1 MENNLPVTVINN
13 LLSTN
18 KSKINV
24 FTTIND
30 EKKVFNLE
38 SNIDKK
44 LNDNKGI
51 TMKVKDVFIKVIETP
66 TEEGSLEIKKITI
79 LIDSEGVSYVTASKM
94 FANQM
99 IHYIETF
106 GVETISNKGLDI
118 KIIERPVKGSSN
130 KALGFELV

>member
-1 MENNLPVTVINN
+1 MENNLPLSNINN

-18 KSKINV
+18 KSRINV
-24 FTTIND
+24 FTTIDD

-44 LNDNKGI
+44 LNDSKGI
-51 TMKVKDVFIKVIETP
+51 EINVKDVFIKVIETP
-66 TEEGSLEIKKITI
+66 KEDEDVEIKKITI
-79 LIDSEGVSYVTASKM
+79 LIDEKGVSYVTASKM

-106 GVETISNKGLDI
+106 GIETIKNNGLDI

-130 KALGFELV
+130 KALGFELI

>member
-1 MENNLPVTVINN
+1 MENNLPVTDINN

-106 GVETISNKGLDI
+106 GIETISSKGLDI

>member
-1 MENNLPVTVINN
+1 MENNLPLSNINN
-13 LLSTN
+13 LLSAN
-18 KSKINV
+18 KSRINV
-24 FTTIND
+24 FTTIDD

-44 LNDNKGI
+44 LNDSKGI
-51 TMKVKDVFIKVIETP
+51 EIIVKDVFIKVIETP
-66 TEEGSLEIKKITI
+66 KENEDVEIKKITI
-79 LIDSEGVSYVTASKM
+79 LIDEKGVSYVTASKM

-106 GVETISNKGLDI
+106 GIETIKNNGLDI

-130 KALGFELV
+130 KALGFELI